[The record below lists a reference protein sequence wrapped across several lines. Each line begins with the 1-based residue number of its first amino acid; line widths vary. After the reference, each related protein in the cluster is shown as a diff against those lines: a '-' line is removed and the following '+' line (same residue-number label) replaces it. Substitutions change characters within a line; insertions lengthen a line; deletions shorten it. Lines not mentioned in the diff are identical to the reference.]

1 MATTSLVA
9 TGMVLV
15 GAAVALVFLPKSKA
29 PSEERSGQDAT
40 SGRGEK

>member
-29 PSEERSGQDAT
+29 PSEERPGQAAT
-40 SGRGEK
+40 TERGEK